1 MKKWQYAHV
10 PYERNHKSFEL
21 CIDVSNTTMSDIRR
35 EAGLHLDTFLKEAG
49 ECGWELAGTLLPFA
63 PGKELGREIDSEHTI
78 SYVVEDALD
87 IQWLIFKR
95 EK

>member
-1 MKKWQYAHV
+1 MKKWEYAYV
-10 PYERNHKSFEL
+10 PYERNHSPSEV
-21 CIDVSNTTMSDIRR
+21 CIEVSNTAMSDIRPS
-35 EAGLHLDTFLKEAG
+35 AGLFLDTFLKEAG

-63 PGKELGREIDSEHTI
+63 PGKELCTEIDSEHDT
-78 SYVVEDALD
+78 SFVVKDALD